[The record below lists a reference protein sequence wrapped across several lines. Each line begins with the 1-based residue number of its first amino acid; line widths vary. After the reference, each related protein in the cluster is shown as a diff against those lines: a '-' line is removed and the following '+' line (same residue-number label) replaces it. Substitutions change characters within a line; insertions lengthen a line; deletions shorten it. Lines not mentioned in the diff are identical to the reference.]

1 MQIKRSY
8 CELCKRILKII
19 IMKITSFF
27 SLFLAVMLIGFSGD
41 LNAQDAAKPVSGMAW
56 TSTTIDFGKIE
67 QGKPV
72 SAEFEFQNPTMV
84 PLIISSVR
92 PTCGCTIAD
101 YPKEPVQPGKSGKI
115 SVTFNAA
122 SSGMFTKSIIV
133 TSNAQEGNTALVI
146 KGEVVAKERATN

>member
-1 MQIKRSY
+1 
-8 CELCKRILKII
+8 
-19 IMKITSFF
+19 MKITSFF
-27 SLFLAVMLIGFSGD
+27 SLFLAVMLIGFSGS

-101 YPKEPVQPGKSGKI
+101 YPKEPVPPGKSGKI

-146 KGEVVAKERATN
+146 KGEVVARERTTN

>member
-1 MQIKRSY
+1 
-8 CELCKRILKII
+8 
-19 IMKITSFF
+19 MKITFFF
-27 SLFLAVMLIGFSGD
+27 SLFLAIMLVGFSGD
-41 LNAQDAAKPVSGMAW
+41 LVAQDAAKPVSGLAW

-92 PTCGCTIAD
+92 PTCGCTIAE

-115 SVTFNAA
+115 AVTFNAA

-146 KGEVVAKERATN
+146 KGEVVTKERANN

>member
-1 MQIKRSY
+1 
-8 CELCKRILKII
+8 
-19 IMKITSFF
+19 MKITSFF
-27 SLFLAVMLIGFSGD
+27 SLFLAVMIIGSTGV

-115 SVTFNAA
+115 AVTFNAA

>member
-1 MQIKRSY
+1 
-8 CELCKRILKII
+8 
-19 IMKITSFF
+19 MKITSFF

-56 TSTTIDFGKIE
+56 TSTTVDFGKIE

-101 YPKEPVQPGKSGKI
+101 FPKEPVQPGKSGKI
-115 SVTFNAA
+115 AVTFNAA

-146 KGEVVAKERATN
+146 KGEVVPKERTTN

>member
-1 MQIKRSY
+1 
-8 CELCKRILKII
+8 
-19 IMKITSFF
+19 MKIYRIFPAA
-27 SLFLAVMLIGFSGD
+27 LLIIFMFCPVFKANG
-41 LNAQDAAKPVSGMAW
+41 QDAAKPSSGIAW
-56 TSTTIDFGKIE
+56 TETTLDFGKIE

-72 SAEFEFQNPTMV
+72 NAEFEFKNPSMV

-122 SSGMFTKSIIV
+122 SSGFFQKSIIV
-133 TSNAQEGNTALVI
+133 STNATEGNVSLII
-146 KGEVVAKERATN
+146 KGEVIARK

>member
-1 MQIKRSY
+1 M
-8 CELCKRILKII
+8 
-19 IMKITSFF
+19 
-27 SLFLAVMLIGFSGD
+27 FLAVMLIGFSGS

-101 YPKEPVQPGKSGKI
+101 YPKEPVPPGKSGKI

-146 KGEVVAKERATN
+146 KGEVVARERTTN

>member
-1 MQIKRSY
+1 
-8 CELCKRILKII
+8 
-19 IMKITSFF
+19 MKITSFF

-115 SVTFNAA
+115 AVTFNAA

>member
-1 MQIKRSY
+1 
-8 CELCKRILKII
+8 
-19 IMKITSFF
+19 MKITSFF
-27 SLFLAVMLIGFSGD
+27 SLFLAVTLIGFSVD
-41 LNAQDAAKPVSGMAW
+41 LNAQDAAKPVSGLAW

-115 SVTFNAA
+115 AVTFNAA

-146 KGEVVAKERATN
+146 KGEVVPKERATN

>member
-1 MQIKRSY
+1 
-8 CELCKRILKII
+8 
-19 IMKITSFF
+19 MKIYRIIP
-27 SLFLAVMLIGFSGD
+27 AVLLVTFMFCPVFKVS
-41 LNAQDAAKPVSGMAW
+41 AQDAAKPSSGILW
-56 TSTTIDFGKIE
+56 TETTLDFGKIE

-72 SAEFEFQNPTMV
+72 NAEFEFKNPSMV

-122 SSGMFTKSIIV
+122 SSGFFQKSIV
-133 TSNAQEGNTALVI
+133 VSTNATEGNVSLII
-146 KGEVVAKERATN
+146 KGEVIARK